1 VCVIN
6 VVVVVG
12 RTEEKEVMIRQ
23 WRRYD
28 EFLVKTSIK
37 VVFFFFKKKRDMKRY
52 ISHIGGSTPI
62 QTDVSN
68 KGCCFVVV

>member
-1 VCVIN
+1 MKQVFKNTKIDGTFATFTSASN
-6 VVVVVG
+6 VQKNLTLAG
-12 RTEEKEVMIRQ
+12 
-23 WRRYD
+23 
-28 EFLVKTSIK
+28 FK
-37 VVFFFFKKKRDMKRY
+37 VFKKKGFKKKREMKRY